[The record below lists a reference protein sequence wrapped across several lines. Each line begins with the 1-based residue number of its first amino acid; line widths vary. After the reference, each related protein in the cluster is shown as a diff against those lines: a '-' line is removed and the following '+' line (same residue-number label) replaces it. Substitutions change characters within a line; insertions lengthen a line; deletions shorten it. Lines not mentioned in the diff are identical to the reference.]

1 MPRKTNRIQSNTTI
15 LLVLEGQTEQLYF
28 SEMRIIERIP
38 GITIIPKMAQHS
50 DLFHVLKNAKAE
62 NDTGVYDSVWCIFD
76 TDSLITNNMS
86 SELTELIEN
95 CKNSEIKFADSFPA
109 FEIWFLLHY
118 EMPKLTYSNQNEV
131 IKSLL
136 KHISDYSKERRWVES
151 KHLYSLLKD
160 LQVSAIKR
168 SKDLEMKK
176 GNSVNASYS
185 NVYKVIEEI
194 ISHKKIDRK

>member
-50 DLFHVLKNAKAE
+50 DLFHVLKNAKTE
-62 NDTGVYDSVWCIFD
+62 NETGAYDSVWCVFD
-76 TDSLITNNMS
+76 TDTLITNTIS
-86 SELTELIEN
+86 PELTELIEN
-95 CKNSEIKFADSFPA
+95 CKNAGIKFADSFPA
-109 FEIWFLLHY
+109 FEIWVLLHY
-118 EMPKLTYSNQNEV
+118 EMPKLTYNNQNEV

-136 KHISDYSKERRWVES
+136 KHISDYSKERRWIES
-151 KHLYSLLKD
+151 KHLYSFLRD
-160 LQVSAIKR
+160 LQDLAIKR
-168 SKDLEMKK
+168 SKVLEEKK
-176 GNSVNASYS
+176 SDSIKASYT

-194 ISHKKIDRK
+194 NSHKNEK

>member
-50 DLFHVLKNAKAE
+50 DLFHVLKNAKTE
-62 NDTGVYDSVWCIFD
+62 NETGAYDSVWCVFD
-76 TDSLITNNMS
+76 TDTLITNKIS
-86 SELTELIEN
+86 PELTELIEN
-95 CKNSEIKFADSFPA
+95 CKNAGIKFADSFPA
-109 FEIWFLLHY
+109 FEIWVLLHY
-118 EMPKLTYSNQNEV
+118 EMPKLTYNNQNEV

-136 KHISDYSKERRWVES
+136 KHISDYSKERRWIES
-151 KHLYSLLKD
+151 KHLYSFLRD
-160 LQVSAIKR
+160 LQDLAIKR
-168 SKDLEMKK
+168 SKVLEEKK
-176 GNSVNASYS
+176 SDSIKASYT

-194 ISHKKIDRK
+194 NSHKNEK

>member
-28 SEMRIIERIP
+28 SEMRLIERIP

-50 DLFHVLKNAKAE
+50 DFFHVLKNAKTE
-62 NDTGVYDSVWCIFD
+62 NETGVYDSVWCVFD
-76 TDSLITNNMS
+76 TDTLKSNNIS
-86 SELTELIEN
+86 SELIDLIEK
-95 CKNSEIKFADSFPA
+95 CRNSGIKFADSFPA

-118 EMPKLTYSNQNEV
+118 EMPKLTYSNQSEV

-136 KHISDYSKERRWVES
+136 KHISDYSKEKRWIES
-151 KHLYSLLKD
+151 KHLYSLLKS
-160 LQVSAIKR
+160 LQESAIKR
-168 SKDLEMKK
+168 SKDLEFRK
-176 GNSVNASYS
+176 SDSENASYS

-194 ISHKKIDRK
+194 ISHKE

>member
-28 SEMRIIERIP
+28 SEMRIVERIP

-50 DLFHVLKNAKAE
+50 DLYHVLKTAKTE
-62 NDTGVYDSVWCIFD
+62 KDTDVYDSVWCVFD
-76 TDSLITNNMS
+76 TDTLKTNYIRSGLID
-86 SELTELIEN
+86 LIKECRKSGIN
-95 CKNSEIKFADSFPA
+95 FADSFPA

-131 IKSLL
+131 IRSLL
-136 KHISDYSKERRWVES
+136 KYISDYSKEKKWLES
-151 KHLYSLLKD
+151 KHLYSFLKT
-160 LQVSAIKR
+160 LQESAIKR
-168 SKDLEMKK
+168 SKDLELKK
-176 GNSVNASYS
+176 NDLDNASYT

-194 ISHKKIDRK
+194 ISHKK

>member
-1 MPRKTNRIQSNTTI
+1 MPRKTNKIQSHTTI

-28 SEMRIIERIP
+28 SEMRLIERIP

-50 DLFHVLKNAKAE
+50 DLFHVLKNAKTE
-62 NDTGVYDSVWCIFD
+62 NETGVYDSVWCVFD
-76 TDSLITNNMS
+76 TDTLKSNNIS
-86 SELTELIEN
+86 SELIDLIEK
-95 CKNSEIKFADSFPA
+95 CRNSGIKFADSFPA

-136 KHISDYSKERRWVES
+136 KHISDYSKEKRWIES
-151 KHLYSLLKD
+151 KHLYSLLKS
-160 LQVSAIKR
+160 LQESAIKR
-168 SKDLEMKK
+168 SKDLEFRK
-176 GNSVNASYS
+176 SDSENASYS

-194 ISHKKIDRK
+194 ISHKE

>member
-28 SEMRIIERIP
+28 SEMRLIERIP

-50 DLFHVLKNAKAE
+50 DLFHVLKNAKTE
-62 NDTGVYDSVWCIFD
+62 NETGVYDSVWCVFD
-76 TDSLITNNMS
+76 TDTLKSNNIS
-86 SELTELIEN
+86 SELIDLIEK
-95 CKNSEIKFADSFPA
+95 CRNSGIKFADSFPA

-136 KHISDYSKERRWVES
+136 KHISDYSKEKRWIES
-151 KHLYSLLKD
+151 KHLYSLLKS
-160 LQVSAIKR
+160 LQESAIKR
-168 SKDLEMKK
+168 SKDLEFRK
-176 GNSVNASYS
+176 SDSENASYS

-194 ISHKKIDRK
+194 ISHKE

>member
-28 SEMRIIERIP
+28 SEMRLIERIP

-50 DLFHVLKNAKAE
+50 DLFHVLKNAKTE
-62 NDTGVYDSVWCIFD
+62 NETGVYDSVWCVFD
-76 TDSLITNNMS
+76 TDTLKSNNIS
-86 SELTELIEN
+86 SELIDLIEK
-95 CKNSEIKFADSFPA
+95 CRNSGIKFADSFPA

-136 KHISDYSKERRWVES
+136 KHISDYSKEKKWIES
-151 KHLYSLLKD
+151 KHLYSFFKK
-160 LQVSAIKR
+160 LQESAIKR
-168 SKDLEMKK
+168 SKDLELKK
-176 GNSVNASYS
+176 SDSENASYS

-194 ISHKKIDRK
+194 LSHKK